1 MRRSALALVLVAG
14 ATWLSWLVLSV
25 SLASRSLP
33 EAPERS
39 LFWRPGNARALLA
52 EADQTIEE
60 GDLKAATAQ
69 VDQALQRAPLL
80 IEALSL
86 RADLAEWDQ
95 DEAVA
100 DRLVRLGA
108 EMAPQS
114 RSLQSRFI
122 LRALQDK
129 QFAAALDSM
138 DALMRIWPL
147 ETRSLVSS
155 MQDLMVFPEF
165 RSLLITH
172 LGHAPPWKDEFF
184 KTFIGLSDTETV
196 EKFFSEMQSAGIP
209 PGSVERIAYMN
220 RLIRKNSYDKAKS
233 FWFGSVDGLTELRNG
248 SFEDTPDGSIF
259 DWQYGPVAGAEIRV
273 SEPGDAPSGRA
284 LEIVFAGGR
293 VRFQHVIQV
302 LTLPAGVYELQG
314 QAKMADLRTAR
325 GLVWRI
331 SCRAGGSQVLG
342 GTEMMK
348 GTSPWRA
355 FAVRFTVPASGCPAQ
370 ELRLS
375 LVAPTV
381 LDQEVSGRIWFDEM
395 SIHPIREGI

>member
-1 MRRSALALVLVAG
+1 MRRYALAIVLAAG
-14 ATWLSWLVLSV
+14 SLWLSWLVVSV
-25 SLASRSLP
+25 FLADRALP
-33 EAPERS
+33 DAPEQA
-39 LFWRPGNARALLA
+39 LAWRPGTAQALVGL
-52 EADQTIEE
+52 ADQAIDE
-60 GDLKAATAQ
+60 GDLKAAIAR

-80 IEALSL
+80 VDALSL
-86 RADLAEWDQ
+86 RAELAEWDQ
-95 DEAVA
+95 DEAGA

-114 RSLQSRFI
+114 KSLQSRFI
-122 LRALQDK
+122 LRALEDRE
-129 QFAAALDSM
+129 FAAALDSM

-147 ETRSLVSS
+147 ETRSLVTS
-155 MQDLMVFPEF
+155 MQDLMVYPEF

-172 LGHAPPWKDEFF
+172 LGHEPPWRDEFF
-184 KTFIGLSDTETV
+184 RTFIGQADAETV
-196 EKFFSEMQSAGIP
+196 ETFFSEMQGAGTP
-209 PGSVERIAYMN
+209 PASGERIAYMN
-220 RLIRKNSYDKAKS
+220 RLIRNNSYDKAKS
-233 FWFGSVDGLTELRNG
+233 FWFGSADDLSGLRNG

-259 DWQYGPVAGAEIRV
+259 DWQYGSVAGTEIRV

-331 SCRAGGSQVLG
+331 SCRTGGSQVLG
-342 GTEMMK
+342 ETEMMK

-381 LDQEVSGRIWFDEM
+381 LDQEVSGRIWFDEL